1 MEMNISSRDFWETFP
16 ILTVKDGIIVSKRGD
31 ITVGWKLTLPP
42 AYSIGQDAY
51 SDLNQRM
58 HGAIRS
64 LPPWMLVHRQDMY
77 LKRRYSADENAGSFL
92 GHRNEQLFRG
102 REHLEHHAYLFLTL
116 ASRASALRPAGNSG
130 IYGLSTVVDSV
141 LRKDVF
147 KLRTAASEFIHRI
160 SDSGLV
166 GAVPLGDDELI
177 GALELYVSLGKSDE
191 IPTDRKLG
199 ADSIEMDGQ
208 KVWTYSMSESRKLP
222 SAITPVSKVD
232 RVSSPLMPL
241 HLSTGAAVG
250 CLLDCE
256 HIMNSYFL
264 TVPENEIGQELERSR
279 KNKVSMSKRSVENTQ
294 NAEENHEY
302 QKAVHQDQLV
312 TIKANNSLMVWCQ
325 EKDEEDVAARASSA
339 LSSMGIT
346 CTRNTLDNA
355 AVWYSSIPGAGCEL
369 GKQSFRTAELG
380 SSLCLSINESYQ
392 RGIPGGLISLCDRIR
407 HIPVKIDFQAAAEAA
422 GLVANYNAFILGA
435 SGSGKSFFTNHLV
448 RSLYDAGEKVV
459 IIDLGHSYKG
469 LCNIIHEESGGQDG
483 IYMTWDK
490 DDPISFDAFNG
501 FEEWVNDENE
511 DARFLR
517 KDVEGIAHL
526 EAILKTIWQP
536 EGGWNSET
544 ETILFK
550 LIERFAISRNK
561 VKPVFHDLYEYIQD
575 VLIPLQQEG
584 EFVVNKVTVT
594 RKRLD
599 LSGMLMALGHYNREG
614 QYGFLYNSEN
624 PKDLFGSRFT
634 VFEVGDLK
642 GMGEDS
648 FYPQCILGIM
658 MSFNTMMRTH
668 AGWKTLVI
676 EEAWQAIA
684 NNQMSGFLKELWK
697 TSRKHSTSAI
707 MVTQELTD
715 IMSSDVIKDTILQ
728 NSATKIL
735 LSQDSNISS
744 VDQVSQLFGLSDH
757 EKAMLMS
764 IGYGMDPRYR
774 YREVFVS
781 IGGKFRGV
789 FGTEL
794 SRQEGFAY
802 ESNMEKKK
810 DYLRLAEV
818 DGFMGAADTLAKMS
832 HD

>member
-31 ITVGWKLTLPP
+31 ITMGWRLILPP

-51 SDLNQRM
+51 EDLNQRM

-64 LPPWMLVHRQDMY
+64 LPPWMLVHRQDMF
-77 LKRRYSADENAGSFL
+77 LRRRYADGGEADSFL
-92 GHRNEQLFRG
+92 GHRNAQLFHG

-116 ASRASALRPAGNSG
+116 SSRASALRPAGSCG
-130 IYGLSTVVDSV
+130 VYGLSTVVDGV

-147 KLRTAASEFIHRI
+147 RLRTAASEFIHRI

-166 GAVPLGDDELI
+166 GAVPLGDEEL
-177 GALELYVSLGKSDE
+177 LETLEQYVSLGRPDR
-191 IPTDRKLG
+191 IPTDRKLD
-199 ADSIEMDGQ
+199 ADSVELDGQ
-208 KVWTYSMSESRKLP
+208 KLWTYSISESRKLP
-222 SAITPVSKVD
+222 SAIAPVSKVD
-232 RVSSPLMPL
+232 RVSSPLLPL

-256 HIMNSYFL
+256 HIVNSYIL
-264 TVPENEIGQELERSR
+264 TVPENEISQELERSR
-279 KNKVSMSKRSVENTQ
+279 KNKVSMSRRSVENTQ

-312 TIKANNSLMVWCQ
+312 TVKANNSLMVWCNA
-325 EKDEEDVAARASSA
+325 KDEEDTAARAASA

-355 AVWYSSIPGAGCEL
+355 AVWYSSVPGAGCEL
-369 GKQSFRTAELG
+369 GRQSFRTAELD
-380 SSLCLSINESYQ
+380 SSLCLNISESYQ
-392 RGIPGGLISLCDRIR
+392 RGIPDGLISLCDRIR

-469 LCNIIHEESGGQDG
+469 LCNIINEESGGKDG

-490 DDPISFDAFNG
+490 NDPISFDAFNG
-501 FEEWVNDENE
+501 FEEWINE
-511 DARFLR
+511 DNRDARFLR

-550 LIERFAISRNK
+550 IIERFAISRDG
-561 VKPVFHDLYEYIQD
+561 VKPVFNDLYEYIQD

-584 EFVVNKVTVT
+584 AFVVNKVTVT

-599 LSGMLMALGHYNREG
+599 LSGMLMALGHYNRDG
-614 QYGFLYNSEN
+614 QYGFLYNSPN
-624 PKDLFGSRFT
+624 PKDLFRSRFT

-658 MSFNTMMRTH
+658 MSFNTMMRTQP
-668 AGWKTLVI
+668 GWKTLVI

-697 TSRKHSTSAI
+697 TARKHSTSAI

-715 IMSSDVIKDTILQ
+715 IMSSEVIKDTILQ

-735 LSQDSNISS
+735 LSQDSNIAAI
-744 VDQVSQLFGLSDH
+744 DQVSRLFGLTEH

-764 IGYGMDPRYR
+764 IGYGMDARYR

-781 IGGKFRGV
+781 VGGKYRGV

-794 SRQEGFAY
+794 SPQEGLAY
-802 ESNMEKKK
+802 ESNMEKKR
-810 DYLRLAEV
+810 DYLKLAE
-818 DGFMGAADTLAKMS
+818 DAGYMGAADMLANG
-832 HD
+832 